1 MEVTGAAQERQGEGQ
16 AVDHV
21 PPPCFQR
28 TCLLFCRSCS
38 LRLYELQGFVFCF
51 VCFLKFSLKKNN
63 NIYLLPDLQHRSSC
77 VMETLLS
84 DSMG

>member
-51 VCFLKFSLKKNN
+51 VFFKFSLKKKQQQHLPAPRPPTQE
-63 NIYLLPDLQHRSSC
+63 LLCDG
-77 VMETLLS
+77 ETAF
-84 DSMG
+84 